1 MPLLRRL
8 LRVRAAL
15 ALLQLLLVVT
25 SLLDAVHAAQFPILV
40 SLPLTGAGGT
50 QDAAVS
56 ARQILEFSL
65 DDVNQWAGGN
75 HSFSL
80 SFRDSR
86 GSMSTAVDNVFVAN
100 RTGAVGII
108 GEMSSSPTTAM
119 ALSASQF
126 QLWQC
131 SGSVT
136 NPDLSDKSNVPFF
149 MRTIPSDTFQ
159 GRMLARF
166 VHLVQWHTVALL
178 FSSDS
183 YGTNLMSTFTDEAAK
198 RNITISTSQ
207 SFSSTDPRTHAPA
220 IAAIKTAGTRVVLFF
235 GTADQFVG
243 LAREARAVS
252 ILGSDEWTWVG
263 SDGLSG
269 LVPLVADKT
278 KYSNADRDLDG
289 LLYAFPVEQGAA
301 YAAFQARFAAKYPNA
316 VIHRYAV
323 LYRDCLFA
331 MARGIVKLAGQ
342 LSPATV
348 LKRAYPSSISLAD
361 FLDPFDGTSGAV
373 TYDANGDRLG
383 DYAIVNVYGGK
394 EETVFTLPANGTKL
408 VPSSAALKFYGGSST
423 IPSDVPKYR
432 LGFPTWTSAT
442 GIVVMALTAI
452 MIVVVVLTN
461 LYLALNQHESSVKHM
476 AMPFLTQISVGFV
489 LLLSTVFLS
498 IDVPMVGTCH
508 AQVWT
513 FVLGFELVISAVA
526 AKTWRIWRVFDNAKL
541 RKLAH
546 LNNGR
551 LFLGCLAIMAV
562 QIVIM
567 VVWTALAPVR
577 PRKVFGSTTISYEC
591 AADNRVLATVLQAVS
606 VAYNGALLL
615 LVSVLAYK
623 TRRAHSLFRESASIL
638 YTAQNVTLCGIVL
651 APFMFISKAE
661 FALASWLI
669 RSMTVLYAVA
679 FAYAFLIGRIA
690 LGLVVAA
697 RARRQQQMR
706 GAEAGGSGDLIDDDV
721 SDTTG
726 GFSAAAPLVGKP
738 STMTGKYPV
747 RLTSRLF
754 QPWITHR
761 LTLFA
766 LESYLGMTRIT
777 TATERGKIFHL
788 RSLQFDPNPAT
799 APPLCIEIK
808 APGSVTYCIQFK
820 TDDDKMTWVRALA
833 VHCQVWTRGGKAP
846 ECGEFVG
853 DGRVGGQYGG
863 EGADSAGGGG
873 RGTGKA

>member
-1 MPLLRRL
+1 M
-8 LRVRAAL
+8 
-15 ALLQLLLVVT
+15 
-25 SLLDAVHAAQFPILV
+25 
-40 SLPLTGAGGT
+40 
-50 QDAAVS
+50 S
-56 ARQILEFSL
+56 A
-65 DDVNQWAGGN
+65 
-75 HSFSL
+75 
-80 SFRDSR
+80 
-86 GSMSTAVDNVFVAN
+86 AVDNVFVAN

-136 NPDLSDKSNVPFF
+136 DPDLSDKSNVPFF

-198 RNITISTSQ
+198 RNITIATSQ

-220 IAAIKTAGTRVVLFF
+220 IAAIKTAGTRVVMFF
-235 GTADQFVG
+235 GTADQFVA

-269 LVPLVADKT
+269 LLPLVADKSR
-278 KYSNADRDLDG
+278 YSNADRDLDG

-301 YAAFQARFAAKYPNA
+301 YAAFQTRFAAKYPTA
-316 VIHRYAV
+316 MIHRYAV

-331 MARGIVKLAGQ
+331 MARGIMKLAGR

-348 LKRAYPSSISLAD
+348 LKRSYPSSISLAD
-361 FLDPFDGTSGAV
+361 FLDPFDGTSGVV

-394 EETVFTLPANGTKL
+394 EETVFTLPVNGTKL
-408 VPSSAALKFYGGSST
+408 VPGSAALKFYGGSST

-432 LGFPTWTSAT
+432 LGYPTWTSAT

-498 IDVPMVGTCH
+498 IDVPTVGTCH
-508 AQVWT
+508 AQAWT

-577 PRKVFGSTTISYEC
+577 PRKGVWVDDHFV
-591 AADNRVLATVLQAVS
+591 RVRGRQPRSRDGLAGRVGCVQWR
-606 VAYNGALLL
+606 VAPARVGAR
-615 LVSVLAYK
+615 V
-623 TRRAHSLFRESASIL
+623 
-638 YTAQNVTLCGIVL
+638 QD
-651 APFMFISKAE
+651 AP
-661 FALASWLI
+661 
-669 RSMTVLYAVA
+669 
-679 FAYAFLIGRIA
+679 
-690 LGLVVAA
+690 
-697 RARRQQQMR
+697 
-706 GAEAGGSGDLIDDDV
+706 
-721 SDTTG
+721 
-726 GFSAAAPLVGKP
+726 
-738 STMTGKYPV
+738 
-747 RLTSRLF
+747 
-754 QPWITHR
+754 
-761 LTLFA
+761 
-766 LESYLGMTRIT
+766 
-777 TATERGKIFHL
+777 
-788 RSLQFDPNPAT
+788 
-799 APPLCIEIK
+799 
-808 APGSVTYCIQFK
+808 
-820 TDDDKMTWVRALA
+820 RALA
-833 VHCQVWTRGGKAP
+833 VPRIRVDSLHCAKRDPVRDRARAVHVHFQGRVCARQLVDP
-846 ECGEFVG
+846 VG
-853 DGRVGGQYGG
+853 DCPLRRRFCLRVSDRSHRAQP
-863 EGADSAGGGG
+863 GG
-873 RGTGKA
+873 RSACASAAAADAQCRGRRVWRLV

>member
-1 MPLLRRL
+1 M
-8 LRVRAAL
+8 
-15 ALLQLLLVVT
+15 
-25 SLLDAVHAAQFPILV
+25 
-40 SLPLTGAGGT
+40 
-50 QDAAVS
+50 
-56 ARQILEFSL
+56 
-65 DDVNQWAGGN
+65 
-75 HSFSL
+75 
-80 SFRDSR
+80 
-86 GSMSTAVDNVFVAN
+86 
-100 RTGAVGII
+100 
-108 GEMSSSPTTAM
+108 
-119 ALSASQF
+119 
-126 QLWQC
+126 
-131 SGSVT
+131 
-136 NPDLSDKSNVPFF
+136 
-149 MRTIPSDTFQ
+149 
-159 GRMLARF
+159 
-166 VHLVQWHTVALL
+166 
-178 FSSDS
+178 
-183 YGTNLMSTFTDEAAK
+183 
-198 RNITISTSQ
+198 
-207 SFSSTDPRTHAPA
+207 
-220 IAAIKTAGTRVVLFF
+220 
-235 GTADQFVG
+235 
-243 LAREARAVS
+243 
-252 ILGSDEWTWVG
+252 
-263 SDGLSG
+263 
-269 LVPLVADKT
+269 
-278 KYSNADRDLDG
+278 
-289 LLYAFPVEQGAA
+289 
-301 YAAFQARFAAKYPNA
+301 
-316 VIHRYAV
+316 HRYAV

-331 MARGIVKLAGQ
+331 VARGIVKLAGL

-348 LKRAYPSSISLAD
+348 LKRAYPSSVSLAD
-361 FLDPFDGTSGAV
+361 FLEPFDGTSGTV

-383 DYAIVNVYGGK
+383 DYAIVNVFGGK
-394 EETVFTLPANGTKL
+394 EETVFTLPANGTKR
-408 VPSSAALKFYGGSST
+408 VSTSAALKFYGGSST

-432 LGFPTWTSAT
+432 LGFPTWSSAT

-452 MIVVVVLTN
+452 MIVVVVMTN
-461 LYLALNQHESSVKHM
+461 LYLALNQHEAAVKHM

-498 IDVPMVGTCH
+498 IDVPTVGMCH
-508 AQVWT
+508 AQAWT
-513 FVLGFELVISAVA
+513 FVIGFELVISAVA

-551 LFLGCLAIMAV
+551 LFLGCLALMTV

-567 VVWTALAPVR
+567 VVWTVLAPVR
-577 PRKVFGSTTISYEC
+577 PRKVLGSTTVSYEC
-591 AADNRVLATVLQAVS
+591 AAENRTVAAVLQAVS

-615 LVSVLAYK
+615 LVSVLAYR

-661 FALASWLI
+661 FALARWLI
-669 RSMTVLYAVA
+669 RAMTVLYAVA

-690 LGLVVAA
+690 LGLLVAA
-697 RARRQQQMR
+697 RACRQQQQMR
-706 GAEAGGSGDLIDDDV
+706 GMEAGGSGDLIDDGV

-808 APGSVTYCIQFK
+808 VPGSVTYCIQFK

-833 VHCQVWTRGGKAP
+833 VHCQVWTRAGSLRSSSGDNDVPSSGG
-846 ECGEFVG
+846 VG
-853 DGRVGGQYGG
+853 DRRPSAASLLATAAWAANTAARMPTAPAVGAAARARPEPAPRVAMTAAAGPRRPAVPAPAVIHTDRNRPVGIGRARSY
-863 EGADSAGGGG
+863 S
-873 RGTGKA
+873 RGS